1 MNSIDNDR
9 CSLEDIIY
17 DLKNMKN
24 LSKKQIDNIKSFN
37 DDDKNKIIS
46 AYKNCLEVAFEYI
59 YNDKDDDKYEIIC
72 TYKNILSEATNYI
85 NNN

>member
-9 CSLEDIIY
+9 CSLENIIY

-37 DDDKNKIIS
+37 DDDKNKII
-46 AYKNCLEVAFEYI
+46 
-59 YNDKDDDKYEIIC
+59 C
-72 TYKNILSEATNYI
+72 TYKNILSEAINYI